1 MTGQSFW
8 LNLRPSVYPCL
19 YRKAAGRVGVPKQR
33 LWVSSGASTGENSQL
48 YKNKLLIVKWRSWPE
63 VETRE
68 AEFLF
73 RNVSAL
79 FHRVRNQVWVYIAR
93 VIVRL
98 RDVPGVPK
106 QLGCVSVTQIFR
118 YVYIVV
124 LFSLLPV
131 RYNVH
136 RCSVLSQK
144 H

>member
-1 MTGQSFW
+1 MAVLAWSRHE
-8 LNLRPSVYPCL
+8 RPNSYSGMYL
-19 YRKAAGRVGVPKQR
+19 
-33 LWVSSGASTGENSQL
+33 LSSTESE
-48 YKNKLLIVKWRSWPE
+48 IRI
-63 VETRE
+63 
-68 AEFLF
+68 
-73 RNVSAL
+73 
-79 FHRVRNQVWVYIAR
+79 QVWVYIAR